1 MFGVLERMLITAQS
15 TSLLRRL
22 RFLPTS
28 PMQLLSTL
36 ADGILRR
43 TGLIIGATVAG
54 TIFFAF
60 WLPGLQT
67 DHGASHFMDQESQT
81 YQEFLAFGREFGF
94 SRTVF
99 YLSIPEIDPYD
110 SVTLARLDSLTRRIE
125 RKSGIDHVLSL
136 TNARIPLRRDTVYTF
151 GPILPASH
159 LREDIRASI
168 EGQPFYHRLLIGR
181 DGGSTLV
188 LIKVNEAVNDSP
200 AQIGLVM
207 DVQREAGELF
217 EQVAVAGL
225 PYLKMQY
232 ARLVS
237 SETPLFTVV
246 ALVISMLILFLALR
260 SVRAVLLPTLVV
272 GTALIWI
279 LGLMSLLHYRFNVV
293 ASVLP
298 ALMVV
303 IGMANSVHISSRYF
317 SYFHRT
323 GDRKLALRDT
333 IRTAG
338 FSTFLT
344 SFTTAIG
351 FAVLTFSGFGQLSDF
366 GLFAS
371 VSIML
376 LYVLS
381 ITLIPTIYHLSL
393 PVSERALR
401 VTSNIRIDAFFDR
414 VAGFT
419 QRHTRSI
426 FVGTALTLVVG
437 VVGTMQVP
445 TDIYLF
451 SDFSPGS
458 ELRRHLG
465 QFEAR
470 HGGVLP
476 LEVIIR
482 SSHSGQ
488 FRRLANL
495 RAIDSLEDELT
506 ELEGIDR
513 VISLADLAKVANQAY
528 LGGDPRN
535 FRLPSALELQF
546 LAAGLRQWVSATGQE
561 NQPANLPRF
570 TDSTFTVAR
579 ISLGVQDLGTTGM
592 LTLADS
598 VKARVE
604 HRFPPDLFT
613 TVVTGTALIGPLS
626 SQVLVDNLIVGLAIA
641 LFVIS
646 LVMALLF
653 RSVRL
658 TLISIVPNVLPLLL
672 VAGAMGFL
680 GIELKPSTA
689 LIFSVAFGIAV
700 DDTIHFLARYKLF
713 QAEGLSVE
721 VSIARTLSEA
731 GRAVFFT
738 TVVLVGGFSIF
749 MLSDFGGT
757 SSLGGLTALTLAL
770 ALVSNILLLPA
781 LVYDFAPRGLSGAA
795 PAAQSRPDQ
804 ESTEP
809 ISTR

>member
-1 MFGVLERMLITAQS
+1 
-15 TSLLRRL
+15 
-22 RFLPTS
+22 
-28 PMQLLSTL
+28 MQILSTL

-43 TGLIIGATVAG
+43 TRLILGATLAG
-54 TIFFAF
+54 TLFFAF
-60 WLPGLQT
+60 WLPRLET

-81 YQEFLAFGREFGF
+81 YQDYLAFGREFGF
-94 SRTVF
+94 SRTIF
-99 YLSIPEIDPYD
+99 YLSLSELDPFD
-110 SVTLARLDSLTRRIE
+110 SVALARLDSLTRRIE
-125 RKSGIDHVLSL
+125 RKNGIEYVLSL
-136 TNARIPLRRDTVYTF
+136 TNARVPVRRDTLYTF
-151 GPILPASH
+151 GPILPASR
-159 LREDIRASI
+159 LRADIQAAI
-168 EGQPFYHRLLIGR
+168 ESQPLYTRLLIGR
-181 DGGSTLV
+181 DARSTLV
-188 LIKVNEAVNDSP
+188 LIKIDEAVNDSP
-200 AQIGLVM
+200 AQIDLVLGI
-207 DVQREAGELF
+207 QKEANELF
-217 EQVAVAGL
+217 EHVAVAGL
-225 PYLKMQY
+225 PFLKMQY

-237 SETPLFTVV
+237 TETPFFTVL
-246 ALVISMLILFLALR
+246 ALIISMVILFLALR

-272 GTALIWI
+272 GTALVWI
-279 LGLMSLLHYRFNVV
+279 LGLMAMLHYRFNVV

-317 SYFHRT
+317 SYFLRT
-323 GDRKLALRDT
+323 GDRTLALRDT

-393 PVSERALR
+393 PVNPRALR
-401 VTSNIRIDAFFDR
+401 VSSSVRLESFFNR
-414 VAGFT
+414 VAAFT

-426 FVGTALTLVVG
+426 FVGTVLTLVVG
-437 VVGTMQVP
+437 FVGTTQVP

-458 ELRRHLG
+458 ELRRYLTR
-465 QFEAR
+465 FESR

-476 LEVIIR
+476 LEVIVR
-482 SSHSGQ
+482 STHSGQ

-495 RAIDSLEDELT
+495 RSVDALEEELT
-506 ELEGIDR
+506 DLEGIDR
-513 VISLADLAKVANQAY
+513 AISLADLAKIANQAY
-528 LGGDPRN
+528 FGGDPRN
-535 FRLPSALELQF
+535 FRLPSAMELQF
-546 LAAGLRQWVSATGQE
+546 LAAGLRHWVSATGRE
-561 NQPANLPRF
+561 GQPANLPRF
-570 TDSTFTVAR
+570 TDSTFSVAR
-579 ISLGVQDLGTTGM
+579 ISLGVQDLGTSRM
-592 LTLADS
+592 LILADS

-604 HRFPPDLFT
+604 RRFPPEQYT
-613 TVVTGTALIGPLS
+613 TIVTGTALIGPLS
-626 SQVLVDNLIVGLAIA
+626 SQVLVNNLIFGLAIA
-641 LFVIS
+641 LLVIS
-646 LVMALLF
+646 MVMALLF

-658 TLISIVPNVLPLLL
+658 TLISILPNVLPLLL

-713 QAEGLSVE
+713 QAEGYSVE
-721 VSIARTLSEA
+721 VSIARTLAEA
-731 GRAVFFT
+731 GRAVLFT

-757 SSLGGLTALTLAL
+757 ASLGGLTALTLAL

-781 LVYDFAPRGLSGAA
+781 LVYDFAPRGASEGSPETRIGSGH
-795 PAAQSRPDQ
+795 
-804 ESTEP
+804 ESTDP
-809 ISTR
+809 TSMR